1 MASFDK
7 YAPILKKWEGY
18 GVFVNHLLDPGGAT
32 MNGVTLRTFK
42 LYYGRDKTVEDLK
55 RMTDYQWRYIMKT
68 GYWDKCKADKIKN
81 QSVANIFV
89 DWCVNSGTG
98 MIKKVQA
105 ILGLKADGIVGPK
118 TLSAINNGVQPI
130 IHMDIKNARKAYY
143 DGLVAQK
150 PSQKVFYKGWMNRLN
165 SFTYMP

>member
-1 MASFDK
+1 
-7 YAPILKKWEGY
+7 
-18 GVFVNHLLDPGGAT
+18 
-32 MNGVTLRTFK
+32 
-42 LYYGRDKTVEDLK
+42 
-55 RMTDYQWRYIMKT
+55 MKT

-89 DWCVNSGTG
+89 NWCVNSGTG
-98 MIKKVQA
+98 MIKKVQS

-118 TLSAINNGVQPI
+118 TLAAINNGVQPI

-143 DGLVAQK
+143 DGIVAQK